1 MRNSA
6 WYHKLWRNK
15 FDSLPVQDA
24 ADASWAGMHKL
35 LNEQM
40 PINTIGGHGPNLST
54 GAKLF
59 KIIGYT
65 LSVAATVSTV
75 GYFTVLKSKNKQKQ
89 IEKKVKPAILDS
101 IIADSSKVIDYSN
114 LTDTIISRDSI
125 DKNGNAIDDVAVQ
138 NTVVNNDSAQ
148 VVKHMNNNE
157 NMISSIEKANAVSL
171 FKNRHEATQ
180 RRDNFGQFENFS
192 SRSSKPSSKVDDQES
207 KGRNV
212 DRSFTNGQNLLL
224 IPGNYQETNGFFKQG
239 VSPVSILNQGAVL
252 QIYAPVDLRSASSI
266 KNSRS
271 GSNNKADRTT
281 PGKTPKVK
289 NIKLPKIKT
298 TKIKQE
304 GEIIEPTY
312 SYGVTTGM
320 NVQKGNSSFYAGI
333 FGTYMLSK
341 KWKLAVGVN
350 VNSYQKIIGEFTHPS
365 YYRPDSVPPFTI
377 AATRKVITV
386 DIPLTAAYRLSKNI
400 SVKAGPVI
408 SFVGKQSEMVARLN
422 PIANPRDTL
431 YHSKQIDS
439 ILVNIGNTVNNK
451 INIGFTGGISIHI
464 KQFDINGSYQ
474 WLTPYKVSNSL
485 GTFKQTNRAFR
496 IGIGYRFK

>member
-15 FDSLPVQDA
+15 FDSLPIQDA

-40 PINTIGGHGPNLST
+40 PISTIGGHGPNLST

-75 GYFTVLKSKNKQKQ
+75 GYFTVLKSKNKQKE

-101 IIADSSKVIDYSN
+101 IVVDSSKVINYSN
-114 LTDTIISRDSI
+114 LADTIIIKDSI
-125 DKNGNAIDDVAVQ
+125 DQNGNAINDVVAQ
-138 NTVVNNDSAQ
+138 NRGADNDSAQ
-148 VVKHMNNNE
+148 VVKRTNDNE
-157 NMISSIEKANAVSL
+157 NVISSAAKPNAVSPI
-171 FKNRHEATQ
+171 KNKHDGTQ
-180 RRDNFGQFENFS
+180 KHDHFGRFEKLGS
-192 SRSSKPSSKVDDQES
+192 GSLKPSSKVDDHES

-212 DRSFTNGQNLLL
+212 DRSFMNGQNLLL
-224 IPGNYQETNGFFKQG
+224 TPNSYQETNGFFKQLA
-239 VSPVSILNQGAVL
+239 SPVSILNQRAIL
-252 QIYAPVDLRSASSI
+252 QTYAPVDSRNASSI
-266 KNSRS
+266 NNSRR
-271 GSNNKADRTT
+271 GSNNKADRSTV
-281 PGKTPKVK
+281 GKTPKVK
-289 NIKLPKIKT
+289 NVKSPKIKT
-298 TKIKQE
+298 AKIKQE
-304 GEIIEPTY
+304 SEIIVPTY

-333 FGTYMLSK
+333 SGAYSLSK
-341 KWKLAVGVN
+341 KWQLSVGVN
-350 VNSYQKIIGEFTHPS
+350 VNSYQKIAGEFTHPS
-365 YYRPDSVPPFTI
+365 YYRPDSLPPFTI

-386 DIPLTAAYRLSKNI
+386 DIPLTAAYRLSKHI

-408 SFVGKQSEMVARLN
+408 SFVGKQSEMITRLN
-422 PIANPRDTL
+422 PIADLRDTV

-439 ILVNIGNTVNNK
+439 TLVNTASNKVNV
-451 INIGFTGGISIHI
+451 GFTGGISIHI

-485 GTFKQTNRAFR
+485 GSFKQTNQVFR